1 MMSILE
7 CITIGGSQWF
17 FFFFIPSK
25 YAKTKSLFIECA
37 IGR

>member
-7 CITIGGSQWF
+7 CITIGGSQW